1 MGTHRRH
8 WALIG
13 GTDGHS
19 WAALMDTYGWHRW
32 ALIGGHWAWMGTV
45 GWHWWTLWG
54 GTDGHWGGSTD
65 LPRWKK
71 WVGSDESR
79 L

>member
-19 WAALMDTYGWHRW
+19 WAALMGGTDGYLWVAQMGTDRW
-32 ALIGGHWAWMGTV
+32 ALGMDGHCGVALMDTV
-45 GWHWWTLWG
+45 GWH
-54 GTDGHWGGSTD
+54 
-65 LPRWKK
+65 
-71 WVGSDESR
+71 
-79 L
+79 